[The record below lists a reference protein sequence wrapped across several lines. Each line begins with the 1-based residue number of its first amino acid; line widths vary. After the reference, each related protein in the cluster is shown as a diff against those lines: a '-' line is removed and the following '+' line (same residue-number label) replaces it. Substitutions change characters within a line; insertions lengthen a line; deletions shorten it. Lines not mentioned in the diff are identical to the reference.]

1 MSAPTPAPPGLP
13 PVAALAGESR
23 ESGAALRE
31 AFSRSA
37 ARSRPAAQL
46 AVSRQG
52 DTVVDLAHGIE
63 TDRPVQ
69 VFSVSKSL
77 VAVAA
82 ALAHDRGE
90 LDLDAPLADYWPA
103 FDRPATRG
111 ITAMHVLDHSSGIS
125 AIASPLTAEQL
136 VAGALDE
143 AVESQDPMWE
153 PGSAHAYGA
162 FTFGALMAG
171 VFRHGVGSTVQ
182 QYVAREIVEPAGAFF
197 SFGADPALRSRLAP
211 LKFRPPVLTEA
222 QAQELM
228 AGTAL
233 QDGSMLPIM
242 MDSPGFFTN
251 PDVLACD
258 WPAMSG
264 ITTAHDLARIFEA
277 VMGYGREHA
286 LLSPAAL
293 ARLTGERHSGPDRGI
308 PFISR
313 YGAGVE
319 LPHALS
325 PLLGPGSFG
334 HQGAGGS
341 VVAVDP
347 GTGTVFAYVST
358 LMDATVGISDQALVL
373 LAATAADCVG
383 GPR

>member
-1 MSAPTPAPPGLP
+1 MSEPTLP
-13 PVAALAGESR
+13 PVAALAGTAGA
-23 ESGAALRE
+23 SGAVLRE

-37 ARSRPAAQL
+37 ARSSAPAQL
-46 AVSRQG
+46 AVSSRG
-52 DTVVDLAHGIE
+52 ETIVDLAHGIE

-82 ALAHDRGE
+82 AIAHDRGE
-90 LDLDAPLADYWPA
+90 LDLDAPLADSWPA
-103 FDRPATRG
+103 FDRAATRA

-125 AIASPLTAEQL
+125 AVAAPLGVEQL
-136 VAGALDE
+136 ISGELDA
-143 AVESQDPMWE
+143 AVERQDPLWE

-162 FTFGALMAG
+162 FTFGALMSG
-171 VFRHGVGSTVQ
+171 VFRHGLGVSVQDYVQRELVGPS
-182 QYVAREIVEPAGAFF
+182 GAFF
-197 SFGADPALRSRLAP
+197 SFGADAALQERLAP
-211 LKFRPPVLTEA
+211 LAFRPPVLTEA

-228 AGTAL
+228 TGTAL

-251 PDVLACD
+251 PQVLACD

-264 ITTAHDLARIFEA
+264 ITTAHDLVAVFETA
-277 VMGYGREHA
+277 LGYGRERA

-293 ARLTGERHSGPDRGI
+293 ARLTTERHRGPDRGI

-319 LPHALS
+319 LPHELS

-341 VVAVDP
+341 VIAVDP
-347 GTGTVFAYVST
+347 ETETVFAYAST
-358 LMDATVGISDQALVL
+358 LMDSTVGISDQALVL
-373 LAATAADCVG
+373 LGAAAAG
-383 GPR
+383 AGR

>member
-1 MSAPTPAPPGLP
+1 MSEPTLP
-13 PVAALAGESR
+13 PVAALAGTASDR
-23 ESGAALRE
+23 GAVLRE

-37 ARSRPAAQL
+37 ARNPAPAQL
-46 AVSRQG
+46 AVSAG
-52 DTVVDLAHGIE
+52 GESLVDLAHGIE
-63 TDRPVQ
+63 PDRPVQ
-69 VFSVSKSL
+69 VFSVSQSL

-90 LDLDAPLADYWPA
+90 LDLDAPLASYWPA
-103 FDRPATRG
+103 FDRAATRG

-125 AIASPLTAEQL
+125 AIQSPLSAEQL

-143 AVESQDPMWE
+143 AVERQDPLWE

-162 FTFGALMAG
+162 FTFGALMSG
-171 VFRHGVGSTVQ
+171 VFRHGLGTPVQ
-182 QYVAREIVEPAGAFF
+182 EYVAREIVAPAGASF
-197 SFGADPALRSRLAP
+197 SFGADAALRERLAP
-211 LKFRPPVLTEA
+211 LTFRPPVLTEA

-228 AGTAL
+228 SGTAL

-242 MDSPGFFTN
+242 MDGPGFFTN
-251 PDVLACD
+251 PEVLACD

-264 ITTAHDLARIFEA
+264 VTAARDLVAVFEA
-277 VMGYGREHA
+277 VMGYGRDRA

-293 ARLTGERHSGPDRGI
+293 ARLTAERHSGPDRGI
-308 PFISR
+308 PFVSR

-319 LPHALS
+319 LPHGLS

-347 GTGTVFAYVST
+347 ATGTVFAYVST

-373 LAATAADCVG
+373 LGAAAAEA
-383 GPR
+383 RR